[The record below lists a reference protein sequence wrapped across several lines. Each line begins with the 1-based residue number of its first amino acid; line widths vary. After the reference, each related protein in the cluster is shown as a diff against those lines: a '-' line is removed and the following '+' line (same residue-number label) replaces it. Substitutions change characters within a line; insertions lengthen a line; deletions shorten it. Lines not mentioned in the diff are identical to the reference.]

1 MIIKKVGVLSLAI
14 NSAVI
19 GAIGGLI
26 AALFFLLFGSAFMA
40 MMQSAASQVG
50 DAPNAAALGAG
61 FGMFGLVVFPIMY
74 AVFGFIGG
82 AIYALIFNLA
92 ARLTGGLQLETS

>member
-1 MIIKKVGVLSLAI
+1 MLIRKVGVLSLAI

-19 GAIGGLI
+19 GAIAGLVI
-26 AALFFLLFGSAFMA
+26 ALVFLLFGSAFMT
-40 MMQSAASQVG
+40 MMQTTHSAGLEGSAF
-50 DAPNAAALGAG
+50 GAG
-61 FGMFGLVVFPIMY
+61 MGVIGLVLFPIMY

-92 ARLTGGLQLETS
+92 ARITGGLQIETA

>member
-1 MIIKKVGVLSLAI
+1 MLIKKVGVLSLAI

-19 GAIGGLI
+19 GAIAGLVV
-26 AALFFLLFGSAFMA
+26 AVVFLLFGSAVMT
-40 MMQSAASQVG
+40 MMQATHG
-50 DAPNAAALGAG
+50 GAG
-61 FGMFGLVVFPIMY
+61 LEGSAFGAGMGVMGLVLFPIMY

-92 ARLTGGLQLETS
+92 ARITGGLQIETA

>member
-1 MIIKKVGVLSLAI
+1 MLIKKVGVLSLAI

-19 GAIGGLI
+19 GAIAGLMI
-26 AALFFLLFGSAFMA
+26 AVVFLLFGSAFMTMLQA
-40 MMQSAASQVG
+40 TQGSAGLDGSAF
-50 DAPNAAALGAG
+50 GAG
-61 FGMFGLVVFPIMY
+61 MGVMGLVLFPIMY

-92 ARLTGGLQLETS
+92 ARITGGLTRI